1 MLIELYCLSGTA
13 YSWYAL
19 QKNEKTIFFLCCQE
33 TFAFQ
38 NVNFHLLIIGDFY
51 VNLFSHE
58 GFCNENLSLPC
69 SIITC
74 CISVWSG
81 HIPVVTTPS
90 RRPCFHRTKCTFF
103 YSCFSQ
109 TQKVLSWE
117 CGTGACCEKNT
128 LLAIPETFFNSQKVR
143 AAMGSCLCS
152 TWSPGRW
159 QRWSSLLLYHAQVMP
174 LFGNLSSLKSCLGS
188 PDLPRHLRR
197 KYSPSGFLEMSCPA
211 LTGRNG
217 KLHPLLLPSCRRGE
231 QEAFLSLN
239 MLFFLRPWEMN

>member
-1 MLIELYCLSGTA
+1 MLYRKMKK
-13 YSWYAL
+13 
-19 QKNEKTIFFLCCQE
+19 QFFFLCCQE
-33 TFAFQ
+33 IFAFQ
-38 NVNFHLLIIGDFY
+38 NMNFHLLIIGDFY

-58 GFCNENLSLPC
+58 GFRNENLSLPC

-74 CISVWSG
+74 CISIWSR

-117 CGTGACCEKNT
+117 CGIGACCEKNT
-128 LLAIPETFFNSQKVR
+128 SLAIPETFSNSQKVR
-143 AAMGSCLCS
+143 AAKGCCLCS

-174 LFGNLSSLKSCLGS
+174 LFDNLSSLKSCLGS

-197 KYSPSGFLEMSCPA
+197 KYSHSGFLEMSCPA

-231 QEAFLSLN
+231 QQAFFSLN